1 MKNRISYIVAM
12 SIIATSSNAEKAYA
26 KSQFLP
32 EAKESF
38 SEFSKSEINIYSPI
52 QTCKDLGYTV
62 RSCNSGYVL
71 SDPCPYGIST
81 GYYKKC
87 VAASEVCTNKG
98 YTTSCEDGYEPDY
111 GQRCSEDELYTKC
124 KCASCVG
131 YYYTAEEAN
140 IDGYVADGD
149 PCISCGEEK
158 YKRKINPCEGFEY
171 DSTNC
176 GVTSCGQLEGE
187 TCLSGSVLKYKE
199 CGTCPTPACPEGTVN
214 YDTYFCDGA
223 LRCYWPSTTP
233 SCTQTMCFDYTYSES
248 VTCKTGYVKKSCTD
262 PCVGT
267 RYKCEEQI
275 CTPTADC
282 SSYPLTSQTGCSYGY
297 DTCND
302 GCNATKYKC
311 KTCTPTTDCSSYTLT
326 SQTGCNSGYVSCN
339 DGCGG
344 ATKYKCKGYAV
355 GDKYYLNGIFIAKV
369 IEVSGTDITIAT
381 PLVKS
386 NAEIADYC
394 SGMSPGSWS
403 PPTKKTGKKIF
414 KAYRGDYDSDWS
426 YLRINGN
433 NDSYCIEPDGD
444 DWWKSECK
452 SSIYTLYNSCT
463 LGVKQEQ

>member
-62 RSCNSGYVL
+62 KSCNSGYVL

-223 LRCYWPSTTP
+223 LRCYWPSTTS
-233 SCTQTMCFDYTYSES
+233 SCTQTTCFDYTYSEA

-275 CTPTADC
+275 CTPTI
-282 SSYPLTSQTGCSYGY
+282 
-297 DTCND
+297 
-302 GCNATKYKC
+302 
-311 KTCTPTTDCSSYTLT
+311 DCSSYTLT
-326 SQTGCNSGYVSCN
+326 SQTGCGNGYLSCSN
-339 DGCGG
+339 GCG
-344 ATKYKCKGYAV
+344 TTTYKCKPYAV
-355 GDKYYLNGIFIAKV
+355 GDKYYLNGIFIGKV
-369 IEVSGTDITIAT
+369 IEVSGTDITIAS

-386 NAEIADYC
+386 NAEIGDYC
-394 SGMSPGSWS
+394 NSMSPGSWS
-403 PPTKKTGKKIF
+403 PPTAKNAQQVLN
-414 KAYRGDYDSDWS
+414 AYKGEYDQNRSL
-426 YLRINGN
+426 LRIS
-433 NDSYCIEPDGD
+433 DYYRYCFYPGGYGLDA
-444 DWWKSECK
+444 KECK
-452 SSIYTLYNSCT
+452 SGVRDLYNACT
-463 LGVKQEQ
+463 LIAKQEQ

>member
-12 SIIATSSNAEKAYA
+12 SIIATSSSVEKACA

-62 RSCNSGYVL
+62 KSCNPGYVL

-199 CGTCPTPACPEGTVN
+199 CGTCPTPSCPEGTVN

-233 SCTQTMCFDYTYSES
+233 SCTQTMCFDYVYSSS
-248 VTCKTGYVKKSCTD
+248 VTCQTGYAKKSCTD

-275 CTPTADC
+275 CTPT
-282 SSYPLTSQTGCSYGY
+282 
-297 DTCND
+297 
-302 GCNATKYKC
+302 
-311 KTCTPTTDCSSYTLT
+311 TDCSSYTLT
-326 SQTGCNSGYVSCN
+326 SQTGCNNGYLSCSN
-339 DGCGG
+339 GCG
-344 ATKYKCKGYAV
+344 TTTYKCKPYAV

-369 IEVSGTDITIAT
+369 IEVSGTDITIAS

-386 NAEIADYC
+386 NAEIGDYC
-394 SGMSPGSWS
+394 NSMSPGSWS
-403 PPTKKTGKKIF
+403 PPTAKNAKQVLN
-414 KAYRGDYDSDWS
+414 AYKGEYDRDRSL
-426 YLRINGN
+426 LRIS
-433 NDSYCIEPDGD
+433 DYYRYCFYPGGYGLDAN
-444 DWWKSECK
+444 ECK
-452 SSIYTLYNSCT
+452 SGLRDLYNACT
-463 LGVKQEQ
+463 LIAKQEQ